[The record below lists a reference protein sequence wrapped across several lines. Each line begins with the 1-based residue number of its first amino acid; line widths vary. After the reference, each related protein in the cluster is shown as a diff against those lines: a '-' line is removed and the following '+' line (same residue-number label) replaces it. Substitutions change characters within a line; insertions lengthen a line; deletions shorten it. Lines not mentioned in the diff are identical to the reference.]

1 MKIKTINKI
10 LLIIFTT
17 ILIFLSIFALV
28 AHLKGYPNVKPEEQ
42 MEIDIEEPEV
52 VRQTIDDEPLNIGQV
67 IFNAIFSAKQASNI
81 YYTKDDNNKFSYAD
95 AEKYYSQYEYYYI
108 PTQQTITAK
117 QWLVLDSESYTIY
130 SLEYNEKCVITDMFN
145 QTFDFCV
152 YSSYL
157 DYILQ
162 DCDYL
167 LDLAESYEK
176 AELTAS
182 LTELSENEIVIEFI
196 YDENETITVEI
207 VDGYIVKITTV
218 GFDYFTETVKTTIET
233 YAYNVEDVEVPKLPN
248 VQWIEW

>member
-1 MKIKTINKI
+1 
-10 LLIIFTT
+10 
-17 ILIFLSIFALV
+17 
-28 AHLKGYPNVKPEEQ
+28 
-42 MEIDIEEPEV
+42 
-52 VRQTIDDEPLNIGQV
+52 
-67 IFNAIFSAKQASNI
+67 
-81 YYTKDDNNKFSYAD
+81 
-95 AEKYYSQYEYYYI
+95 
-108 PTQQTITAK
+108 
-117 QWLVLDSESYTIY
+117 
-130 SLEYNEKCVITDMFN
+130 MFN